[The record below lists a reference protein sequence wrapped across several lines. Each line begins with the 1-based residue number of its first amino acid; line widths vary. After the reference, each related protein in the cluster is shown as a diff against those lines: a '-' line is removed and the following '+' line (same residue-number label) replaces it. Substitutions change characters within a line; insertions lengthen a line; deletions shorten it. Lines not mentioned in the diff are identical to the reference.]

1 MKTSR
6 RKLTCFALAFLFI
19 IMSAFEIIKVFAVA
33 SEDVVTAIIN
43 YYYYDEQ
50 KPDHKGTSPFPSF
63 VANMPKN
70 SPSITQKSPIVP
82 GFSPCNISKEHLPN
96 VTIEFD
102 KDSETDVF
110 YFPAEVDYVIRLYTQ
125 ELNNDDY
132 ALQEIISNKGI
143 TGSEPEEFGD
153 NFNFSADYN
162 ITSLRNKNLDNAF
175 EGFTLMYHVPEVIAA
190 DGSTEFE
197 CYYDRNYYL
206 VDLDLGDGAYG
217 VEPLYV
223 PYEYPISLGTPV
235 KTGYQFDGW
244 TYEKVNDDGTKEPL
258 SALPATMPAYN
269 IHCTAKWRAV
279 NEVNYTIVYRNADV
293 DDGSGVTKYN
303 HWGEKTLT
311 ALPDTELTLDSIIAA
326 NKDDITSFK
335 DYQYFTFDPDVTADK
350 NNSAIKVKSDGS
362 TIVHLYYKR
371 NKYKLRF
378 VYSKYSSTTTITAGP
393 PVTSVTDNHKYVLV
407 NTNSNKS
414 KALTN
419 LDAADNMRALTNF
432 NNNNFNYLWE
442 FVPVI
447 GGGYYIKFSD
457 GKFLSVDFKTTTA
470 GNAVIMSDTPT
481 LFQIAP
487 YGVSDNEF
495 LIYTVYDNKNFYL
508 NDKSNKGERVQVYP
522 TSGNGQEGA
531 NRWKLY
537 DYADA
542 SISTNS
548 SVIKAATA
556 TGNGN
561 FPSSITW
568 GASLNDF
575 PSVNAPSGITS
586 GEFVLNNETYK
597 YVELVAEY
605 NANIEHLWPANI
617 FSSVSGVANGKNEIF
632 SFGSWSTQAGTTY
645 RTNNSSNANIVGI
658 YPYMSADMI
667 VDASKVYDPNNTE
680 SIAQSLY
687 AWWGAS
693 DASIGDHRFN
703 IYYEALDGNN
713 PNAVTYGDNEYLLDR
728 VISLVAAHNNNTKI
742 LPFTYQ
748 GFTIIDSEKN
758 GHPVSWNKDGYT
770 GHHLEYDDEHPDGVW
785 TTDFHYTR
793 NIHTLKFYN
802 YNTSYGDTSSIKY
815 GAPMVS
821 YEPSGEPPYPSGLK
835 PGSYEFAGWYDSDTY
850 DKPFDWNST
859 MPDNDVVV
867 YAYWKP
873 KTFDI
878 YYYNDESAYQNR
890 TPSAVNTIFE
900 GTGDYGQKLDTSAAE
915 EKLEAPEIVNS
926 TGTYYAVKAGWYYYD
941 EDGELHAFDPDTMT
955 VSSGMELFMKWS
967 STVPADFTV
976 HYYVKGKEND
986 AVPEQV
992 APDMTGYSFV
1002 GLTRTFK
1009 AKVENELDDNYRLG
1023 YFPDRSSTSILMK
1036 ADSNL
1041 NVKSFLYTYRDNVP
1055 YKVRY
1060 IAKDG
1065 VEAGQEIHESKI
1077 VSENQKA
1084 VVTEK
1089 FIHIN
1094 GYVPSAYYISKT
1106 LIVSDNPQEE
1116 EEQNVITFYYNVDTK
1131 NMPYHIKYM
1140 VEDENGKFTQT
1151 IDGVEMK
1158 FKEKNYIDGYG
1169 ERSDQ
1174 ENERYK
1180 SFVINSYAG
1189 YTVKC
1194 YQENVFDTSDI
1205 ENKGE
1210 LKAVSSSDTNIDV
1223 RMDAADTANSKV
1235 VYIYYLKK
1243 SYPVKVIYQVTSN
1256 DPEKIKDFNNTIDQ
1270 TGLIG
1275 EDSIE
1280 IDGNMYYKS
1289 FYKVILDR
1297 KFNTTYSE
1305 NAVVIEGFSVSGGDV
1320 RTRVITDD
1328 DAVMTNNRLVFNYT
1342 ALDEVMFYYYAVI
1355 PNGSSHILGDP
1366 KNPKLLSYNEETVII
1381 GTRPS
1386 NTVEAKIDN
1395 GFYKFYGWYSDE
1407 ECTVPVTP
1415 VVGTET
1421 VLSGTENNMIH
1432 PLASNRDMTYYAK
1445 YDYRRGDLKI
1455 EVTGDDVIKGGQP
1468 YEFTIKGKDSH
1479 NNWIELV
1486 VCIKP
1491 DDKQSVTIKDLPI
1504 GDYEVIQNKWSW
1516 RYHTP
1521 DTHIQTVDENN
1532 LVTAIFSES
1541 IENKKWL
1548 DGNAYNKN
1556 IFS

>member
-1 MKTSR
+1 MKTRR
-6 RKLTCFALAFLFI
+6 RKLTCFSLAFLFI
-19 IMSAFEIIKVFAVA
+19 IMSAFEIIKVFAAA
-33 SEDVVTAIIN
+33 SEDVVTGIIN

-63 VANMPKN
+63 VANMPKD
-70 SPSITQKSPIVP
+70 SPGITQKSPIVP
-82 GFSPCNISKEHLPN
+82 GFSPCNISKEHLPS

-132 ALQEIISNKGI
+132 SLQEIISNKGV

-153 NFNFSADYN
+153 TFHFSADYN
-162 ITSLRNKNLDNAF
+162 ITSLRNKTLDNAF

-244 TYEKVNDDGTKEPL
+244 DIKREDTNE
-258 SALPATMPAYN
+258 ALTELPTTMPAYN
-269 IHCTAKWRAV
+269 IHCKAKWKAI
-279 NEVNYTIVYRNADV
+279 NNVNYRIVYYNAEV

-303 HWGEKTLT
+303 YWGDKMLS
-311 ALPDTELTLDSIIAA
+311 ALPDTELSLSSIMSD
-326 NKDDITSFK
+326 NKDDITTFT
-335 DYQYFTFDPDVTADK
+335 DYQFFTFDPEATAA
-350 NNSAIKVKSDGS
+350 NNSETIKVKSDGS
-362 TIVHLYYKR
+362 SIIRLYYKR

-378 VYSKYSSTTTITAGP
+378 VYLKYSSTTTITAGA

-407 NTNSNKS
+407 NTNNNRS

-442 FVPVI
+442 LVPTE
-447 GGGYYIKFSD
+447 GGYYIQYSD
-457 GKFLSVDFKTTTA
+457 GKYLSVDFKTISA
-470 GNAVIMSDTPT
+470 GNAAIMSDTPT
-481 LFQIAP
+481 LFKIAP
-487 YGVSDNEF
+487 YGESDNEF
-495 LIYTVYDNKNFYL
+495 LIYTVYKDKNFYL

-522 TSGNGQEGA
+522 SDPAIENGKDP
-531 NRWKLY
+531 NRWQLY

-542 SISTNS
+542 NISTNS
-548 SVIKAATA
+548 NAIKVATA

-561 FPSSITW
+561 FTSSLTW
-568 GASLNDF
+568 GGTLNELPAVDT
-575 PSVNAPSGITS
+575 VSGITP

-605 NANIEHLWPANI
+605 NANIESLWPADI
-617 FSSVSGVANGKNEIF
+617 FQPVNGVLSTNGNNTVF
-632 SFGSWSTQAGTTY
+632 SFGSWSTQAGTKY
-645 RTNNSSNANIVGI
+645 REKNSTHANIVGRF
-658 YPYMSADMI
+658 PYLSSDMI
-667 VDASKVYDPNNTE
+667 VDPSYVYDPSNPDR
-680 SIAQSLY
+680 IAQSLY
-687 AWWGAS
+687 AWWGS
-693 DASIGDHRFN
+693 S
-703 IYYEALDGNN
+703 GNN
-713 PNAVTYGDNEYLLDR
+713 ISKHRIKIFFETLDPNASGVTEYKGNYYLLDHT
-728 VISLVAAHNNNTKI
+728 VEAVAAHNGNTRI
-742 LPFTYQ
+742 DPFTYS
-748 GFTIIDSEKN
+748 GLTILQSDSS
-758 GHPVSWNKDGYT
+758 GHINSSATEEGQYQDPD
-770 GHHLEYDDEHPDGVW
+770 DGVW
-785 TTDFHYTR
+785 TTEFHYLR
-793 NIHTLKFYN
+793 NSYSLSYYN
-802 YNTSYGDTSSIKY
+802 YNTSYSTGADTSSIKY
-815 GAPMVS
+815 EYPLAGF
-821 YEPSGEPPYPSGLK
+821 EPTDEPPYPSGLK

-850 DKPFDWNST
+850 DNEFDWTGT
-859 MPDNDVVV
+859 MPDHNVMV

-873 KTFDI
+873 KTFEI
-878 YYYNDESAYQNR
+878 LYYNDESAYQNK
-890 TPSAVNTIFE
+890 TPTAVNTIYE

-915 EKLEAPEIVNS
+915 EKLEAPEIINS

-955 VSSGMELFMKWS
+955 VSGGMELFMKWS
-967 STVPADFTV
+967 STVPATFTV

-986 AVPEQV
+986 AVPEKV

-1009 AKVENELDDNYRLG
+1009 AKVENELDDDYRLG

-1065 VEAGQEIHESKI
+1065 VEAGQEIHESKL
-1077 VSENQKA
+1077 VSENRKA

-1205 ENKGE
+1205 ESKGE
-1210 LKAVSSSDTNIDV
+1210 LNALSSSDTNIYV

-1256 DPEKIKDFNNTIDQ
+1256 DPEKIKDFNITIDQ

-1280 IDGNMYYKS
+1280 IDGITYYKS
-1289 FYKVILDR
+1289 FYKVIPDR
-1297 KFNTTYSE
+1297 KFNTTYTE
-1305 NAVVIEGFSVSGGDV
+1305 NAITIEGFSVSGGDV
-1320 RTRVITDD
+1320 RTRVISDD
-1328 DAVMTNNRLVFNYT
+1328 DAAMTNNRLVFNYT

-1355 PNGSSHILGDP
+1355 PDGNTHILGDP

-1395 GFYKFYGWYSDE
+1395 GIYKFYGWYSDE
-1407 ECTVPVTP
+1407 ECTIPVTP

-1421 VLSGTENNMIH
+1421 VLSGSENNMIR
-1432 PLASNRDMTYYAK
+1432 PLASNKDMTYYAK
-1445 YDYRRGDLKI
+1445 YDYRHGDLKI
-1455 EVTGDDVIKGGQP
+1455 EVTGDDVIKGSQP
-1468 YEFTIKGKDSH
+1468 YEFIIKGKDGH

-1491 DDKQSVTIKDLPI
+1491 EDKQAVIIKDLPI
-1504 GDYEVIQNKWSW
+1504 GDYEITQNKWSW
-1516 RYHTP
+1516 RCN
-1521 DTHIQTVDENN
+1521 THDPQVKTVAENN
-1532 LVTAIFSES
+1532 LVTAVFLES
-1541 IENKKWL
+1541 IQNKKWL

-1556 IFS
+1556 IFT